1 MYYFTKLNQ
10 NTANVCLKD
19 TGLDKKFIQVF
30 YGKTQMN
37 ILANP
42 ILSSENYFTF
52 KILYRKTWSHHI
64 LHKSYVF
71 TVSNAVLEAEVKQT
85 TTKGLH

>member
-19 TGLDKKFIQVF
+19 IGLDKKFVQVF

-52 KILYRKTWSHHI
+52 KILYRKT
-64 LHKSYVF
+64 
-71 TVSNAVLEAEVKQT
+71 
-85 TTKGLH
+85 